1 MRNRLDGDQALDI
14 AKQVVAEN
22 PGISQ
27 EEMNE
32 KAEALARMVRENS
45 PPAEMPIS
53 RAGPTMKMSEP
64 IERLEPLEPR
74 METIPQY
81 QEAEGLLGISDE
93 PGRYY
98 DAAEPKSDFEKRMR
112 ASPMGQRTTKQIELI
127 KKILEMGAD
136 FNQAAADLD
145 IGINTPMGP
154 AGTPGY
160 MLRRMSPDD
169 PWMDPI
175 LDIGIN
181 TPMGPAGTPG
191 YMLRRMYPHGPLRGA
206 TNDAAEP
213 KSDFEKR
220 QSDFEKRLDA
230 RREQVLRGATSF
242 YPEEMAPDAAE
253 RRQTPGTSVTMDY
266 TMGQS
271 QQLAELRSDPAF
283 GVGFRQGIN
292 DYEKMKSESPDTIID
307 DLSGSIDEA
316 NMARESL
323 FRGNVDPRD
332 LKRLGYAEAMEYAD
346 REEKNI
352 DEKALRQG
360 MMDR

>member
-27 EEMNE
+27 DEMNE

-64 IERLEPLEPR
+64 IDRSELLEPR

-81 QEAEGLLGISDE
+81 QEAERRLGISDE

-98 DAAEPKSDFEKRMR
+98 DAAEPKSDFL
-112 ASPMGQRTTKQIELI
+112 T
-127 KKILEMGAD
+127 
-136 FNQAAADLD
+136 
-145 IGINTPMGP
+145 
-154 AGTPGY
+154 
-160 MLRRMSPDD
+160 
-169 PWMDPI
+169 
-175 LDIGIN
+175 
-181 TPMGPAGTPG
+181 
-191 YMLRRMYPHGPLRGA
+191 
-206 TNDAAEP
+206 
-213 KSDFEKR
+213 
-220 QSDFEKRLDA
+220 RLDA
-230 RREQVLRGATSF
+230 RMKETPPTGFATRLGEQILGRGQYDDINDALDAAANSRLVTPAFLGLKSHEPGR
-242 YPEEMAPDAAE
+242 YYDAAE

-352 DEKALRQG
+352 EEKALRQG

>member
-53 RAGPTMKMSEP
+53 RAGPS
-64 IERLEPLEPR
+64 
-74 METIPQY
+74 
-81 QEAEGLLGISDE
+81 
-93 PGRYY
+93 
-98 DAAEPKSDFEKRMR
+98 AEPESDFMTRMR
-112 ASPMGQRTTKQIELI
+112 ESPMGQRTTKQIELI
-127 KKILEMGAD
+127 
-136 FNQAAADLD
+136 
-145 IGINTPMGP
+145 
-154 AGTPGY
+154 
-160 MLRRMSPDD
+160 R
-169 PWMDPI
+169 
-175 LDIGIN
+175 
-181 TPMGPAGTPG
+181 
-191 YMLRRMYPHGPLRGA
+191 
-206 TNDAAEP
+206 DA
-213 KSDFEKR
+213 
-220 QSDFEKRLDA
+220 L
-230 RREQVLRGATSF
+230 
-242 YPEEMAPDAAE
+242 DAAE

-271 QQLAELRSDPAF
+271 QQLAKLRSDPAF

-352 DEKALRQG
+352 EEKALRQG

>member
-64 IERLEPLEPR
+64 DRSELLE
-74 METIPQY
+74 Y
-81 QEAEGLLGISDE
+81 QEAERRLGISDE

-98 DAAEPKSDFEKRMR
+98 DAAEPKSDFL
-112 ASPMGQRTTKQIELI
+112 T
-127 KKILEMGAD
+127 
-136 FNQAAADLD
+136 
-145 IGINTPMGP
+145 
-154 AGTPGY
+154 
-160 MLRRMSPDD
+160 
-169 PWMDPI
+169 
-175 LDIGIN
+175 
-181 TPMGPAGTPG
+181 
-191 YMLRRMYPHGPLRGA
+191 
-206 TNDAAEP
+206 
-213 KSDFEKR
+213 
-220 QSDFEKRLDA
+220 RLDA
-230 RREQVLRGATSF
+230 RMKATPPTSYYDVDPRF
-242 YPEEMAPDAAE
+242 AAEPASDYENLNELGRKIYMADFERLAAEAAE

-352 DEKALRQG
+352 EEKALRQG

>member
-14 AKQVVAEN
+14 AKRVVAEN

-32 KAEALARMVRENS
+32 KAEALARMVRENL

-53 RAGPTMKMSEP
+53 RAGPTTKMSEP

-81 QEAEGLLGISDE
+81 QEERSLQGL
-93 PGRYY
+93 
-98 DAAEPKSDFEKRMR
+98 KSDFEKRMR
-112 ASPMGQRTTKQIELI
+112 ESPMGQRTTKQIELI

-160 MLRRMSPDD
+160 MLRRMSP
-169 PWMDPI
+169 
-175 LDIGIN
+175 
-181 TPMGPAGTPG
+181 AG
-191 YMLRRMYPHGPLRGA
+191 
-206 TNDAAEP
+206 P

-230 RREQVLRGATSF
+230 RREQVLRGGTSF

-271 QQLAELRSDPAF
+271 QQLAKLRSDPAF

-352 DEKALRQG
+352 EEKALRQG